1 VEPLV
6 SKTKYEQARG
16 PALCLFGAGM
26 MWNKQKTLGVLIAA
40 GGVFLG
46 RIDVFFS
53 FEKTLLL
60 SLNALGILIAFLGIA
75 VYAGGMPRQL
85 KKSKGCPFCFTK
97 NDAASAACRRCRK
110 PL

>member
-1 VEPLV
+1 
-6 SKTKYEQARG
+6 
-16 PALCLFGAGM
+16 
-26 MWNKQKTLGVLIAA
+26 MWNRQKIQGMLLSAA
-40 GGVFLG
+40 GVFLA
-46 RIDVFFS
+46 RIDVFLS
-53 FEKTLLL
+53 VEKKLLF
-60 SLNALGILIAFLGIA
+60 SLNVLGILIAFVGIA